1 MCECVS
7 ACVYGEGTCTD
18 GIAQEWKSEGILW
31 ELVLFFY
38 RVSPWDQS
46 QGIRHSK
53 CLYMLRHLQGPA
65 RKFEVNELFMCAK
78 WVLLYLDYDSPSYD
92 VQ

>member
-1 MCECVS
+1 MHGWHSPRVEVRGHLMGAGS
-7 ACVYGEGTCTD
+7 LLLP
-18 GIAQEWKSEGILW
+18 SESLG
-31 ELVLFFY
+31 
-38 RVSPWDQS
+38 QS